1 MGLYSVITSAAT
13 DAQSIIAEMQGASG
27 DVGATNFLVNG
38 FAGIGVFGRA
48 QVVDVPNVGGGYRKR
63 SEVVLMAT
71 RDQFTIIPEPKQ
83 KLVRTD
89 ISPTITYLIDV
100 VDVNDPLHVTFIL
113 VKNGQ

>member
-1 MGLYSVITSAAT
+1 MGLFSVITAAAT
-13 DAQSIIAEMQGASG
+13 DAQNVIAEMQGAAT
-27 DVGATNFLVNG
+27 DATNFLVNG
-38 FAGIGVFGRA
+38 FAGKGVFGRA